1 MGGVVMRNNRTLIKV
16 TENMKILYQYLY
28 MDESHTVV
36 VNNRMTDLEL
46 SMNEHG
52 DILCRNMKYPQFEP
66 TKYNDRI
73 NLEDIDAIVSQL
85 KMQPATKEY
94 FKNRWA
100 EIKDTTLANI
110 ALNMSKYGV

>member
-1 MGGVVMRNNRTLIKV
+1 
-16 TENMKILYQYLY
+16 MKILYQYLY

-66 TKYNDRI
+66 IKYNDRI

-100 EIKDTTLANI
+100 EIKETTLANI
-110 ALNMSKYGV
+110 ALNLHNSGEV